1 MAAVNMEP
9 YQLGLNFEPECSSF
23 FNASLEDE
31 GDLQEWYYTTG
42 ETIVIAVALSI
53 ISVGGIL
60 GNSALIAVIVFV
72 PDMHTI
78 MNMYLSVL
86 ASVDLLYCLC
96 TLCDHLWTY
105 FSSDGIAFAQ
115 PYRSDI
121 GCAITESL
129 VHLTLFM
136 SMGIIPLVSLERF
149 LAVCCP
155 LRHRYMASKNR
166 TIKLLI
172 LVGIIA
178 AMLTGIVVPS
188 YSKLLKICVIWPA
201 TDDFSDLPTT
211 FYQCGPVKS
220 DFVIVHRVGE
230 NVFFVLILLTSTIWY
245 SKVIAHL
252 SRRVSSE
259 DVNGHQTHSLKT
271 RNHVALM
278 VIVNGLVFFCCLFP
292 YQFFNFYIYMG
303 FSWLTQRQSYT
314 FLWVARLFGALNSAL
329 NPIIYTAINPNY
341 RGAFVEMFC
350 RSKRRSKIRTSEWA
364 SKSLNTA
371 TELPGPPD
379 TAV

>member
-1 MAAVNMEP
+1 MGVVKME
-9 YQLGLNFEPECSSF
+9 YLQHGLHFEPEPKCSRV
-23 FNASLEDE
+23 FNASTETE
-31 GDLQEWYYTTG
+31 EDLQKWIYTTG
-42 ETIVIAVALSI
+42 ETIGITLALSI

-60 GNSALIAVIVFV
+60 GNSALMAVIVFV
-72 PDMHTI
+72 PDMHTA
-78 MNMYLSVL
+78 MNIYLGTL
-86 ASVDLLYCLC
+86 ASADLLYCLC
-96 TLCDHLWTY
+96 TLWDLLWTY
-105 FSSDGIAFAQ
+105 FSSDSIAFAQ

-121 GCAITESL
+121 GCVITESL
-129 VHLTLFM
+129 VHLTLFL

-188 YSKLLKICVIWPA
+188 YSKLLEICVIWPA
-201 TDDFSDLPTT
+201 TNEFSDLPTT
-211 FYQCGPVKS
+211 FYQCGPVKPN
-220 DFVIVHRVGE
+220 FVIVHRVGE
-230 NVFFVLILLTSTIWY
+230 NVFFVLILLISTIWY
-245 SKVIAHL
+245 GKVIAYL
-252 SRRVSSE
+252 TRRVSSE
-259 DVNGHQTHSLKT
+259 YLNGQPSYQTNSLKT

-303 FSWLTQRQSYT
+303 FSWLTKHQFYIFS
-314 FLWVARLFGALNSAL
+314 WVARIFGRLNSVL

-341 RGAFVEMFC
+341 RQAFVEMFC
-350 RSKRRSKIRTSEWA
+350 RIKRRFRFNNSRRVF
-364 SKSLNTA
+364 SKST
-371 TELPGPPD
+371 
-379 TAV
+379 